1 MQIYIH
7 AYIFI
12 SVYIY
17 YIHIHTYMHTFLC
30 NLFSCP
36 HMTAWK
42 ETTQN
47 PKTNFF
53 FIFIFFCYSILF
65 FPSSPSFFFFLFFF
79 FFSKRGNNCIIF
91 FLSLKNIRKQEDS
104 GLGFI
109 CPFFVCLFVLVL
121 NGHGILMAE
130 KYTSEC
136 FCKAQFCLFFFF

>member
-1 MQIYIH
+1 
-7 AYIFI
+7 
-12 SVYIY
+12 
-17 YIHIHTYMHTFLC
+17 MHTFLYLC
-30 NLFSCP
+30 TYIIYIYIHTCIHFYATFLVVHIWLLGKKPLKIPKRTSFLFS
-36 HMTAWK
+36 
-42 ETTQN
+42 
-47 PKTNFF
+47 FF
-53 FIFIFFCYSILF
+53 SVILF
-65 FPSSPSFFFFLFFF
+65 YSSLLLPPFFFFLFFF